1 MVKLGIAQML
11 KNPQKV
17 LVLIMRFL
25 KTQGIVDE
33 MSCSS

>member
-1 MVKLGIAQML
+1 MVKLRIAQML
-11 KNPQKV
+11 KNSQKV

-25 KTQGIVDE
+25 KTQGIVDG